1 MNFAYEAVDTQGQL
15 VNGVIAANSPREA
28 ARVLERKG
36 LTPVTLEV
44 KTAQAGKKVRGALK
58 QQDLILSLYEL
69 TTMLGAGVAIADAV
83 ASQALASAHPRLNA
97 AYQYMESALRRGEA
111 FSVALAGSKL
121 PIPTYFHQLVTAGE
135 MTGKLAE
142 ALRDGVAQMEYEQK
156 ISTEMRN
163 ALIYP
168 SILVVSGVAAV
179 LLMFLFVVPK
189 FANLVEKAK
198 DLPLLAEIVLRT
210 GAWCNENTLL
220 LGAIIA
226 GIVLSVTAALKRES
240 LRLALLDRLTRV
252 PVLGEWLI
260 EAETARWAK
269 ILGALLDNRVPMLQA
284 LELAQNGVKLPQRR
298 ARLGVVAKAV
308 KSGVALSAALE
319 DNDALTATGYNLV
332 RVGER
337 SGELPKMLGSLATL
351 YEETGR
357 TRMKRVLL
365 LIEPIAI
372 LVIGTFIGLII
383 TGIVLAIT
391 SANDIVI

>member
-168 SILVVSGVAAV
+168 SILVISGVAAV
-179 LLMFLFVVPK
+179 LLMFIYVVPQ
-189 FANLVEKAK
+189 FASLTEKAK
-198 DLPLLAEIVLRT
+198 DLPWLAEAVLRT
-210 GAWCNENTLL
+210 GAWCNDNLL
-220 LGAIIA
+220 LLTLIIGGIGSLIAAAIK
-226 GIVLSVTAALKRES
+226 TES
-240 LRLALLDRLTRV
+240 LRLAMLDRLTRV
-252 PVLGEWLI
+252 PLIGDWLI
-260 EAETARWAK
+260 QAETARWSK
-269 ILGALLDNRVPMLQA
+269 ILGALLDNRVPMMQA
-284 LELAQNGVKLPQRR
+284 LELAANGVRLPQRR

-308 KSGVALSAALE
+308 KGGVALSNALE
-319 DNDALTATGYNLV
+319 ENDALTATGYNLI

-337 SGELPKMLGSLATL
+337 SGELPRMLSSLATL
-351 YEETGR
+351 YEESGR

-372 LVIGTFIGLII
+372 LLIGAMIGLII
-383 TGIVLAIT
+383 TGVVLAIV
-391 SANDIVI
+391 SANDVVI